1 MANNNTQPL
10 SAEQKAQKAESL
22 AKNQKYLRD
31 LTEAKLNGS
40 SHPDTNI
47 SQHLNPAK
55 ILFNLYKEKLCDGI
69 LKKHKQLGARNLRN
83 TPFYKNAFYQ
93 QLVNGA
99 FGAENELTLIKAVE
113 FQVQARQ
120 GKFDKKL
127 IRAWLDG
134 TEVYLNSD
142 EYKELQARKQA

>member
-1 MANNNTQPL
+1 MAKFYNNNQNL
-10 SAEQKAQKAESL
+10 SDEQKKAYALER
-22 AKNQKYLRD
+22 NQKYLRD

-40 SHPDTNI
+40 SHPDQNI
-47 SQHLNPAK
+47 AQHPTPAK
-55 ILFNLYKEKLCDGI
+55 ILFDLYKDKLCDGI

-83 TPFYKNAFYQ
+83 TPSYKNALYQ
-93 QLVNGA
+93 QLVNHD
-99 FGAENELTLIKAVE
+99 FGADNEVTLIKATE

-134 TEVYLNSD
+134 TEAYLNSD
-142 EYKELQARKQA
+142 AYKASQARKQA